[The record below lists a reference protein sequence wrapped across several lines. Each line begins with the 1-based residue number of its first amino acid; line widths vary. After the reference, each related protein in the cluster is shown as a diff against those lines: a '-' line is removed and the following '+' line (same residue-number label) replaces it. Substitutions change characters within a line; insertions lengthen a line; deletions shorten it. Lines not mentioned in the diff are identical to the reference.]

1 MAEFVTKA
9 ENKRRLAIIIV
20 CAIVNVA
27 ALTIGGIGMK
37 KGGDIEHGQ
46 EGVNII
52 KLKNQLQDK
61 REVLKALQ
69 DNYLTYAKDIGWR
82 FEAVGTTDRFATSPL
97 QSEVLK
103 NYLSDLV
110 KYRPD
115 QQAKMGKSIFETLD
129 IGKGKYK
136 RWDEQAAGENLVLTR
151 VFEELLAKENEYK
164 TKIEDLKTA
173 IERERTAEVAV
184 TKSTETTNG
193 DKMKQI
199 DGGAAASAPATGLIG
214 EVIRLYQ
221 DLNKTQ
227 KSDSEDLAKT
237 EEETISKQNE
247 STTVKND
254 NIRKRAASAAI
265 KEDFKR
271 RIYAI
276 QHHREEAK
284 ERRDPDGEILAI
296 NENRQ
301 LAYINLLRKDRLFK
315 GTKFSVYSLE
325 KGGQKLDKGTIEVI
339 EVRENLSSICA
350 IVSTMDPAWPLKVGD
365 KIFNELY
372 EGGRT
377 RYVAFAG
384 RFVGKLSN
392 EEASNAIRKFGDVY
406 QDKVDENTNYV
417 VVAEGYEEHP
427 NYKAA
432 LEYGIKILRE
442 NILLDYLGIRRD

>member
-9 ENKRRLAIIIV
+9 ENKRRLAIIIL
-20 CAIVNVA
+20 CAIVNVG

-37 KGGDIEHGQ
+37 KGSDIEHGQ
-46 EGVNII
+46 ENKGNILN
-52 KLKNQLQDK
+52 LKKDLAEK
-61 REVLKALQ
+61 REALKALQ

-82 FEAVGTTDRFATSPL
+82 FEAVGTTDRFSTSPL

-115 QQAKMGKSIFETLD
+115 QQAKMGKSVFETFG
-129 IGKGKYK
+129 IAKYK
-136 RWDEQAAGENLVLTR
+136 RWDDPGAGENLVLTR

-164 TKIEDLKTA
+164 TKIEDLKTS

-184 TKSTETTNG
+184 LKSTETNNAE
-193 DKMKQI
+193 KMGQI
-199 DGGAAASAPATGLIG
+199 DGKAAPNAAAGGLIG
-214 EVIRLYQ
+214 ELIRLHQ

-237 EEETISKQNE
+237 EEETIAKQNE
-247 STTVKND
+247 ATTVKND
-254 NIRKRAASAAI
+254 NVRKRGASAVI

-271 RIYAI
+271 RIYVI

-284 ERRDPDGEILAI
+284 ERRDPDGEILSI

-315 GTKFSVYSLE
+315 GTKFQVYSLE
-325 KGGQKLDKGTIEVI
+325 KGGQKLDKGTVEVI
-339 EVRENLSSICA
+339 EVRESLSSICS
-350 IVSTMDPAWPLKVGD
+350 IVTTADPAWPLKPGD
-365 KIFNELY
+365 KIYNELY

-392 EEASNAIRKFGDVY
+392 EAAAYALRKFGDVY

-417 VVAEGYEEHP
+417 VVADGYEEHP

>member
-9 ENKRRLAIIIV
+9 ENKRRLAIIIL

-27 ALTIGGIGMK
+27 ALTLGGIGMK
-37 KGGDIEHGQ
+37 KGGDIEHGV
-46 EGVNII
+46 EGTNLI
-52 KLKNQLQDK
+52 KLRTQLSDK
-61 REVLKALQ
+61 REVLKGLQ

-82 FEAVGTTDRFATSPL
+82 FEAIGTTDRFATSPL
-97 QSEVLK
+97 QNEVLK
-103 NYLSDLV
+103 SYLSDLV
-110 KYRPD
+110 KYRPE
-115 QQAKMGKSIFETLD
+115 QQAKMGKSVFETLG
-129 IGKGKYK
+129 ITKYK
-136 RWDEQAAGENLVLTR
+136 RWDDAGAGENLVLTR

-164 TKIEDLKTA
+164 TKIEDLKTS
-173 IERERTAEVAV
+173 IERERAAEAAV
-184 TKSTETTNG
+184 LKSTETTNAE
-193 DKMKQI
+193 KMGQI
-199 DGGAAASAPATGLIG
+199 DGKVAPNAPAAGLIG
-214 EVIRLYQ
+214 EVIRLHQ

-227 KSDSEDLAKT
+227 KSDSEDLDKT
-237 EEETISKQNE
+237 AEETVAKQNE
-247 STTVKND
+247 ATTVKND
-254 NIRKRAASAAI
+254 NVRKRGASAAI
-265 KEDFKR
+265 KDDFKR
-271 RIYAI
+271 RIYVI

-284 ERRDPDGEILAI
+284 ERRDPDGEILSI

-325 KGGQKLDKGTIEVI
+325 KGGQKLDKGVIEVI
-339 EVRENLSSICA
+339 EVRDSLSSICA
-350 IVSTMDPAWPLKVGD
+350 IVSTGDPAWPLKPGD
-365 KIFNELY
+365 KIYNELY

-392 EEASNAIRKFGDVY
+392 EEAASALRKFGDVY
-406 QDKVDENTNYV
+406 QAKVDENTNYV
-417 VVAEGYEEHP
+417 VVADGYEEHP

>member
-27 ALTIGGIGMK
+27 ALTFGGIGMK
-37 KGGDIEHGQ
+37 KGGDIEHGP
-46 EGVNII
+46 ENGGNII
-52 KLKNQLQDK
+52 KLRQALSEK
-61 REVLKALQ
+61 RDALKTLQ

-82 FEAVGTTDRFATSPL
+82 FQAVGTTDRFETSPL
-97 QSEVLK
+97 QGEVLK

-110 KYRPD
+110 KYRPE
-115 QQAKMGKSIFETLD
+115 QAAKMGKSIFETFE
-129 IGKGKYK
+129 IKKYK
-136 RWDEQAAGENLVLTR
+136 RWDDPGAGENLVLTR

-164 TKIEDLKTA
+164 TKIEDLKA
-173 IERERTAEVAV
+173 SIERERAAEAAV
-184 TKSTETTNG
+184 LKSTEATNAE
-193 DKMKQI
+193 KMGQI
-199 DGGAAASAPATGLIG
+199 DGKAAPTAPAAGLIG
-214 EVIRLYQ
+214 EVIRLHQ

-237 EEETISKQNE
+237 EEETIAKQNE
-247 STTVKND
+247 ATTVKND
-254 NIRKRAASAAI
+254 NVRKRGASSAI
-265 KEDFKR
+265 KEDFKK
-271 RIYAI
+271 RIYVI

-284 ERRDPDGEILAI
+284 ERRDPDGEILSI

-325 KGGQKLDKGTIEVI
+325 KGGQKLDKGVIEVI

-350 IVSTMDPAWPLKVGD
+350 VLSTNDPAWPLKVGD
-365 KIFNELY
+365 KIYNELY

-392 EEASNAIRKFGDVY
+392 EEASSALRKFGDVY
-406 QDKVDENTNYV
+406 QDKVDEKTNYV
-417 VVAEGYEEHP
+417 VVADGYEEHP

>member
-9 ENKRRLAIIIV
+9 ENKRRLAIIIL
-20 CAIVNVA
+20 CAIVNVG

-37 KGGDIEHGQ
+37 KGSDIEHGQ
-46 EGVNII
+46 ENSGNILR
-52 KLKNQLQDK
+52 LKAALAEK
-61 REVLKALQ
+61 REALKALQ

-82 FEAVGTTDRFATSPL
+82 FEAVGTTDRFSTSPL

-115 QQAKMGKSIFETLD
+115 QQAKMGKSVFESLG
-129 IGKGKYK
+129 IAKYK
-136 RWDEQAAGENLVLTR
+136 RWDDPGAGENLVLTR

-164 TKIEDLKTA
+164 TKIEDLKTS
-173 IERERTAEVAV
+173 IERERAAETAVL
-184 TKSTETTNG
+184 KSTDTNNAE
-193 DKMKQI
+193 KMGQI
-199 DGGAAASAPATGLIG
+199 DGKAAPNAPAAGLIG
-214 EVIRLYQ
+214 EVIRLNQ
-221 DLNKTQ
+221 DLNKTL
-227 KSDSEDLAKT
+227 KSDSEDLAKA
-237 EEETISKQNE
+237 EEETIAKQNE
-247 STTVKND
+247 ATTVKND
-254 NIRKRAASAAI
+254 NVRKRAASQVI
-265 KEDFKR
+265 KDDFKR
-271 RIYAI
+271 RIYVI

-284 ERRDPDGEILAI
+284 ERRDPDGEILSV

-315 GTKFSVYSLE
+315 GTKFQVYSLE

-339 EVRENLSSICA
+339 DVRESLSSICA
-350 IVSTMDPAWPLKVGD
+350 IVSTADPAWPIKPGD
-365 KIFNELY
+365 KIYNELY

-392 EEASNAIRKFGDVY
+392 EEASSALRKFGDVY

-417 VVAEGYEEHP
+417 VVADGYEEHP

>member
-9 ENKRRLAIIIV
+9 ENKRRLAIIIL

-46 EGVNII
+46 EGVNIL
-52 KLKNQLQDK
+52 KLKGQLQEK
-61 REVLKALQ
+61 RDVLKGLQ

-110 KYRPD
+110 KYRPEL
-115 QQAKMGKSIFETLD
+115 QAKMGNSVFQTLG
-129 IGKGKYK
+129 ITKYK
-136 RWDEQAAGENLVLTR
+136 RWDDPGAGENLVLTR

-164 TKIEDLKTA
+164 TKIEDLKTS
-173 IERERTAEVAV
+173 IERERAAETAVL
-184 TKSTETTNG
+184 KSTEATNAE
-193 DKMKQI
+193 KMGQI
-199 DGGAAASAPATGLIG
+199 DGKVAANAPAAGLIG
-214 EVIRLYQ
+214 EVIRLHQ

-227 KSDSEDLAKT
+227 KSDTEDLAKT
-237 EEETISKQNE
+237 EEETIAKQNE
-247 STTVKND
+247 ATTVKND
-254 NIRKRAASAAI
+254 NMRKRAASGAI

-284 ERRDPDGEILAI
+284 ERRDPDGEILAV

-325 KGGQKLDKGTIEVI
+325 KGGQKLDKGVIEVI

-350 IVSTMDPAWPLKVGD
+350 IVSTIDPAWPLKVGD
-365 KIFNELY
+365 KIYNELY
-372 EGGRT
+372 EGGRA

-392 EEASNAIRKFGDVY
+392 EEASSALRKFGDVY

-417 VVAEGYEEHP
+417 VVAEGYEDDP